1 MIDFYIHSMPEELT
15 KIWNYD
21 KSTGRYYI
29 PGLRDF
35 LIMQEKRFPSMQDLY
50 KHQME
55 LVKKDHPNV
64 YPNIISS
71 YNESLL

>member
-1 MIDFYIHSMPEELT
+1 MPEELT

-64 YPNIISS
+64 YK
-71 YNESLL
+71 